1 MKATSCFK
9 EISEF
14 VAKNLRY
21 ASLKD
26 IQKDMHSNI
35 LL

>member
-1 MKATSCFK
+1 MKVSSYFK
-9 EISEF
+9 EISKF